1 MPTLFIRMLSQAT
14 RDDEGFR
21 LRNEW
26 LISEDDGSV
35 RAKGAT
41 DLRGL
46 EELIDPEV
54 DWLHDPGNIVVI
66 LPGEHVL
73 GVNCEVPGRSVGQIR
88 RALPFVVEEFVAT
101 DIEGMHLASGPIRR
115 GESIRCNLIDRA
127 LLDDWLECL
136 GEVGLP
142 PGHMV
147 SEAELLPAEPGQV
160 SVLFEAD
167 TVLLKTTDQAA
178 TVDRSNLLL
187 ALGSVA
193 AEEILLINGTLN
205 DLEMS
210 QLDGDVRLRT
220 TGDAPVETTLGY
232 LATRWLE
239 QPDTINLLQGPYVPP
254 RQTHTGTTRWY
265 AVAGL
270 AGAWL
275 LIGAI
280 TMIVQGF
287 WASTQADQLE
297 AASEQLFRDI
307 FPGERRVRN
316 VRRQMQAQLG
326 GRSGNVGG
334 GGFTS
339 YLADLGA
346 VLNSNAVIT
355 SLNYTDAR
363 GELAADLL
371 LRGYEELDQLKE
383 NLEQRGLDV
392 AITSAEQVD
401 GGVRARIRIGGVQGA

>member
-1 MPTLFIRMLSQAT
+1 MPTLFIRMLSPAT
-14 RDDEGFR
+14 RDDEGFH

-26 LISEDDGSV
+26 LIAEDDGSV

-46 EELIDPEV
+46 GELIDPHV
-54 DWLHDPGNIVVI
+54 DWLQNPSNIVVI

-73 GVNCEVPGRSVGQIR
+73 GVSCEVPGRNIGQIR

-115 GESIRCNLIDRA
+115 GETIRCNLIDRM
-127 LLDDWLECL
+127 LLDDWLACL
-136 GEVGLP
+136 GELNLV

-160 SVLFEAD
+160 SVLFEAN
-167 TVLLKTTDQAA
+167 TVLVKTSDQAA

-193 AEEILLINGTLN
+193 AEEILLINGALN

-210 QLDGDVRLRT
+210 QLDGEVTVRTANHGGEL
-220 TGDAPVETTLGY
+220 DDTTLGY
-232 LATRWLE
+232 LAARWRQ
-239 QPDTINLLQGPYVPP
+239 QPNTISLLQGAYTPP
-254 RQTHTGTTRWY
+254 RQAHAGAARWY
-265 AVAGL
+265 PVATL
-270 AGAWL
+270 VGAWI

-280 TMIVQGF
+280 TMIAEGF
-287 WASTQADQLE
+287 WASTQADRLE
-297 AASEQLFRDI
+297 TTTEDLFRNI

-316 VRRQMQAQLG
+316 VRRQMQAKLG
-326 GRSGNVGG
+326 GRASAAGDN
-334 GGFTS
+334 GFTN

-346 VLNSNAVIT
+346 VLDGNVVIT
-355 SLNYTDAR
+355 SLNYADAR

-371 LRGYEELDQLKE
+371 LRDYEELDQLKE
-383 NLEQRGLDV
+383 SLERRGVEV
-392 AITSAEQVD
+392 AITSAEQLD
-401 GGVRARIRIGGVQGA
+401 SGVRARIRLGGA